1 MASPIPDAPLVD
13 AKSRD
18 SVSEKEQKSEVNGH
32 ATPVDSKDE
41 PEKPALNGNKDH
53 TVTNGVADDT
63 KTENDDT
70 PTEPADKAV
79 DEPAKDEEA
88 TAESSTVT
96 KAEPA
101 VESTKSDESKPKS
114 EEPASAS
121 EDVEMKDATPS
132 DTEPVKDEPAK
143 DESDTAPKITEKEP
157 SKDSEMSDK
166 PSDVPASAQKVN
178 GTNEADPISDDAALP
193 TSEVD
198 LQPASLS
205 QLAIEPDETESATP
219 KPTIEVTMEDA
230 PATVDV
236 SISTK
241 VAREREDDAT
251 DEPAPK
257 RAKTEPA
264 EDKPAPAVA
273 VASSAPAEA
282 VSQPKIPSPF
292 TQLPKWNDPAL
303 NSQEITPYQR
313 REIRKVLGR
322 IKKTKQGGHF
332 RDSVQKLWP
341 GLWESYL
348 AKIEKPTD
356 LSEIDRTVR
365 DPNGAYVTI
374 AHFKEDLVVMYDN
387 TLAFNGQ
394 DHEVT
399 AAARGSVEAIW
410 EDLITIPQ
418 EEPTKPKPAPKQKAP
433 RESRTAHVEPIPTIK
448 KQSSAPV
455 RSPVVEA
462 PPKQS
467 SFVQDQGND
476 LRRASTATDGDRP
489 KRTVRAPKPKDIDYT
504 TKPSQKKLKPELQF
518 SKEVLSE
525 MMHPKNKHINSWFM
539 EAVDAE
545 GLGIPHYY
553 SYIKKPMDLGKVHR
567 MLAAGD
573 ITSFKEFDKNVRLVF
588 SNCYAFNGTVDQGNA
603 VSFVAKQLEDFYNA
617 QVKRKD
623 SWLTKYAEAHAPPP
637 TSHASDEEE
646 EEEEFEGREVAAPT
660 VDSSKEIRE
669 LEAKLRE
676 ESEKLTDLF
685 AADSPNESLIMVQQ
699 GILKMVQEALLKAKQ
714 SLSEYRQ
721 KHDKA
726 NKKSSKPSKT
736 KPSSSSAPRKP
747 TGNAVPKK
755 SGGTKKAAPKKTLS
769 AADKDQI
776 ANAINDLEYPNLD
789 RAIEI
794 IKRDTG
800 QAENNAGELELDIDQ
815 LSNDALLKL
824 WDLCK
829 KVLPGF
835 TKEMTGTIPSP
846 EVTRPATSKQPKNA
860 AKPKKNKPMSAREQE
875 ERIAQLRGL
884 RDLYKPGQESG
895 DGQNVTQAPTPTAES
910 SDDSDSEEE

>member
-1 MASPIPDAPLVD
+1 MASPAPDTPVVD

-18 SVSEKEQKSEVNGH
+18 SVSEKDQKSEVNGH
-32 ATPVDSKDE
+32 ATPVHLKDE
-41 PEKPALNGNKDH
+41 PEKPAVNGNKDH
-53 TVTNGVADDT
+53 GVTNGVIDT
-63 KTENDDT
+63 KMENGDAQ
-70 PTEPADKAV
+70 TEPTN
-79 DEPAKDEEA
+79 ETAKETVKEEEA
-88 TAESSTVT
+88 TEESSTVT
-96 KAEPA
+96 KVEPTT
-101 VESTKSDESKPKS
+101 ESTKTEESKPKS
-114 EEPASAS
+114 EEESVPVL
-121 EDVEMKDATPS
+121 EDVEMKDVTPPR
-132 DTEPVKDEPAK
+132 DNKLIK
-143 DESDTAPKITEKEP
+143 DESEDAPTATEKKPE
-157 SKDSEMSDK
+157 KDTETSDK
-166 PSDVPASAQKVN
+166 PSDEPTPTDKVN
-178 GTNEADPISDDAALP
+178 GTHEVAPTSDDSALP

-205 QLAIEPDETESATP
+205 QLVIEPDEAESTTP
-219 KPTIEVTMEDA
+219 KPSIEVTMEDA
-230 PATVDV
+230 PTVEV
-236 SISTK
+236 SNFTK
-241 VAREREDDAT
+241 VARQREDDAP

-264 EDKPAPAVA
+264 DDEPAPAVI

-282 VSQPKIPSPF
+282 VSQPETTSPF
-292 TQLPKWNDPAL
+292 TRLPKWDDPEF
-303 NSQEITPYQR
+303 NNQKITPYQR

-356 LSEIDRTVR
+356 LSEIDRTLR
-365 DPNGAYVTI
+365 DANGAYVTI
-374 AHFKEDLVVMYDN
+374 SQFKKDLVLMYDN

-394 DHEVT
+394 LHDVT
-399 AAARGSVEAIW
+399 SAARGSIRAIW
-410 EDLITIPQ
+410 EDIITIPQ

-433 RESRTAHVEPIPTIK
+433 RESRTAHVEPTPTVK
-448 KQSSAPV
+448 KQSSAPAP
-455 RSPVVEA
+455 SPVVEA

-467 SFVQDQGND
+467 SFTQDQAND

-553 SYIKKPMDLGKVHR
+553 SYIKKPMDLGKVQR

-573 ITSFKEFDKNVRLVF
+573 ITSFKEFDKNIRLVF
-588 SNCYAFNGTVDQGNA
+588 SNCYAFNGAVDQGNA
-603 VSFVAKQLEDFYNA
+603 VSYVAKQLEDFYNA
-617 QVKRKD
+617 QMKRKD
-623 SWLTKYAEAHAPPP
+623 SWLAKYAEAHAPPP

-646 EEEEFEGREVAAPT
+646 EEEEFETREVAAPT

-685 AADSPNESLIMVQQ
+685 AADSPNQSLIMVQQ

-721 KHDKA
+721 KHDKPS
-726 NKKSSKPSKT
+726 KKAGKPSKSKPSG
-736 KPSSSSAPRKP
+736 SSAPRKP

-755 SGGTKKAAPKKTLS
+755 SGGTKKAAPKKNLN

-776 ANAINDLEYPNLD
+776 ANAINDLEYPHLD
-789 RAIEI
+789 RAIDI

-800 QAENNAGELELDIDQ
+800 QAENNDGELELDIDQ

-824 WDLCK
+824 WELCK

-835 TKEMTGTIPSP
+835 GKDSTGPVSSP
-846 EVTRPATSKQPKNA
+846 EVTRAATGKQPKNA

-884 RDLYKPGQESG
+884 RDLYKPGQEAG